1 MKFGCAL
8 KYAGLAGTMR
18 AYVVGPAPL
27 LFAMIRSYSGLWNCM
42 GGAATICADVVAH
55 RFVVVFIEGW
65 SFCRNGRSSR
75 CAFIVVGGVLDCF
88 NHSSRAFD

>member
-18 AYVVGPAPL
+18 AYVVGPAPR

-42 GGAATICADVVAH
+42 GGAATIGAEVVAH
-55 RFVVVFIEGW
+55 RIVGMFI
-65 SFCRNGRSSR
+65 
-75 CAFIVVGGVLDCF
+75 GG
-88 NHSSRAFD
+88 